1 MNILVT
7 GFTRAA
13 CTPNYHE
20 KSQIGLCTAHYSF
33 INCLRDMGHT
43 VEQRAV
49 TAGEDLSGYDKVVV
63 FLMHISPYNSYMYGS
78 LWAIGQR
85 PDALL
90 ALEDWQ
96 SPKNINT
103 WRKDVDKILA
113 SITNDYYINSVVAEK
128 RLEESWL
135 PVFKKALTIISSGT
149 RPITLPVHLGGDFKM
164 LLPEWESDKV
174 FSWFAPA
181 YTLHRV
187 PNATLFDE
195 PKERTFNFAGLIQSE
210 TERWFNKVTD
220 GATWPIKQYG
230 SRSKKQ
236 TRLTEQEMVGVFKD
250 HWGILMAGYWHAGSG
265 WWRARPQ
272 QIADVGS
279 ILICDDKEGAVF
291 GEPYVGLN
299 CKILQEMSEGQLE
312 NIAESQKQAYY
323 ESQPMDKSITRNQL
337 EEYISCVA

>member
-1 MNILVT
+1 
-7 GFTRAA
+7 
-13 CTPNYHE
+13 
-20 KSQIGLCTAHYSF
+20 
-33 INCLRDMGHT
+33 MGHT
-43 VEQRAV
+43 VEQRPV

-63 FLMHISPYNSYMYGS
+63 FLMHVSPYNTYMYGA

-90 ALEDWQ
+90 AIEDWQ

-113 SITNDYYINSVVAEK
+113 SITNDYYVNNVVSEK
-128 RLEESWL
+128 RLDSAWI
-135 PVFKKALTIISSGT
+135 PTFKEALTTIASGT
-149 RPITLPVHLGGDFKM
+149 RPVTLPAHLGGDYKM
-164 LLPEWESDKV
+164 LFPDWESDKI

-187 PNATLFDE
+187 PETSLFDD
-195 PKERTFNFAGLIQSE
+195 PKERILNFAGLIQSE
-210 TERWFNKVTD
+210 TERWFNRVTD
-220 GATWPIKQYG
+220 GATWPVKQYG

-236 TRLTEQEMVGVFKD
+236 TRLTEQEMVGVFND

-272 QIADVGS
+272 QVADVGS
-279 ILICDDKEGAVF
+279 IMICEDKEGAVF

-299 CKILQEMSEGQLE
+299 CKILQEMSDTQLE
-312 NIAESQKQAYY
+312 DVAISQKEAYY
-323 ESQPMDKSITRNQL
+323 NSQPMDKSITRNQI
-337 EEYISCVA
+337 EEYLSCVA

>member
-1 MNILVT
+1 
-7 GFTRAA
+7 
-13 CTPNYHE
+13 
-20 KSQIGLCTAHYSF
+20 
-33 INCLRDMGHT
+33 MGHT
-43 VEQRAV
+43 VEQRPV

-63 FLMHISPYNSYMYGS
+63 FLMHVSPYNTYMYGA

-90 ALEDWQ
+90 AIEDWQ

-113 SITNDYYINSVVAEK
+113 SITNDYYVNNVVSEK
-128 RLEESWL
+128 RLDSAWM
-135 PVFKKALTIISSGT
+135 PTFKEALTTIASGT
-149 RPITLPVHLGGDFKM
+149 RPVTLPAHLGGDYKM
-164 LLPEWESDKV
+164 LFPDWESDKI

-187 PNATLFDE
+187 PETSLFDD
-195 PKERTFNFAGLIQSE
+195 PKERILNFAGLIQSE
-210 TERWFNKVTD
+210 TERWFNRVTD
-220 GATWPIKQYG
+220 GATWPVKQYG

-236 TRLTEQEMVGVFKD
+236 TRLTEQEMVGVFND

-272 QIADVGS
+272 QVADVGS
-279 ILICDDKEGAVF
+279 IMICEDKEGAVF

-299 CKILQEMSEGQLE
+299 CKILQEMSDTQLE
-312 NIAESQKQAYY
+312 DVAISQKEAYY
-323 ESQPMDKSITRNQL
+323 NSQPMDKSITRNQI
-337 EEYISCVA
+337 EEYLSCVA

>member
-13 CTPNYHE
+13 CTPNFHDN
-20 KSQIGLCTAHYSF
+20 SQIGLCTAHYSF
-33 INCLRDMGHT
+33 VECMRDMGHT
-43 VEQRAV
+43 VEQRPV

-63 FLMHISPYNSYMYGS
+63 FLMHVSPYNTYMYGA

-90 ALEDWQ
+90 AIEDWQ
-96 SPKNINT
+96 SPKNINA

-113 SITNDYYINSVVAEK
+113 SITNDYYINNVVAEK
-128 RLEESWL
+128 RLESAWM
-135 PVFKKALTIISSGT
+135 PTFKEALTTIASGT
-149 RPITLPVHLGGDFKM
+149 RPVTLPAHLGGDYKM
-164 LLPEWESDKV
+164 LFPDWESDKI

-187 PNATLFDE
+187 PETSLFDD
-195 PKERTFNFAGLIQSE
+195 PKERILNFAGLIQSE
-210 TERWFNKVTD
+210 TERWFNRVTD
-220 GATWPIKQYG
+220 GATWPVKQYG

-236 TRLTEQEMVGVFKD
+236 TRLTEQEMVGVFKG

-272 QIADVGS
+272 QVADVGS
-279 ILICDDKEGAVF
+279 IMICEDKEGAVF

-299 CKILQEMSEGQLE
+299 CKILQEMSDTQLE
-312 NIAESQKQAYY
+312 DIAISQKEAYY
-323 ESQPMDKSITRNQL
+323 NSQPMDKSITRNQI
-337 EEYISCVA
+337 EEYLSCVA